1 MLGYITIDITVKFN
15 RNSNNQVCGV
25 DGIANWKGKKE
36 KMIATKDGVS
46 CTSVPEQKSITT
58 TSVPSQKPV
67 LPTSSPSQKTDT
79 SPQINKIVSRKKQ
92 LIPLDVVSPNKYV
105 GKNYQ

>member
-1 MLGYITIDITVKFN
+1 
-15 RNSNNQVCGV
+15 
-25 DGIANWKGKKE
+25 
-36 KMIATKDGVS
+36 MIATKDGVS
-46 CTSVPEQKSITT
+46 CTSTPEQKSITT
-58 TSVPSQKPV
+58 TLIPSQKPV